1 MSLCKAHFLGSAR
14 DLAEFHVFAEWSAV
28 LPPGEVEM
36 SLMLE
41 PLGLGAAQ
49 EQEGEMVLPAPER
62 VRQTS
67 QIQICEVSLKA
78 VCKLLSLK
86 AKSVKP

>member
-1 MSLCKAHFLGSAR
+1 M
-14 DLAEFHVFAEWSAV
+14 FAEWSAV
-28 LPPGEVEM
+28 LQPGEVEM
-36 SLMLE
+36 SLVLE

-49 EQEGEMVLPAPER
+49 EQDREKVLPAPGR

-67 QIQICEVSLKA
+67 QIQICEVSSKA

-86 AKSVKP
+86 AESVEP